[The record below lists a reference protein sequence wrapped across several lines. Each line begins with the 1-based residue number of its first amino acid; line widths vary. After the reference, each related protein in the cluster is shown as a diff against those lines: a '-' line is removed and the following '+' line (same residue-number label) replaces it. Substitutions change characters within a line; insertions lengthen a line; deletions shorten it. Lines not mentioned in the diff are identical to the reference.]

1 MEEIV
6 PVCSKVEA
14 GGTGA
19 FRGSRQK
26 ADKCHREEQWCAQ
39 ELART
44 WSQQGTAEGRVQKGG
59 SEASQGHSLHPD
71 NRFQQS
77 ISGLKHEHR
86 ENRQNTASLATGV
99 RAARPT
105 RTPAT
110 LHGRPSK
117 APRTLRRTWT
127 CHEQKLE
134 GSNTVRPSALP
145 LLGFSYNIIHKYY
158 TNI

>member
-1 MEEIV
+1 MRMEEIV

-14 GGTGA
+14 GGAGA

-59 SEASQGHSLHPD
+59 SAASQGHSLHPD

-77 ISGLKHEHR
+77 ISSLKHEHR

-117 APRTLRRTWT
+117 APRTLRRT
-127 CHEQKLE
+127 
-134 GSNTVRPSALP
+134 
-145 LLGFSYNIIHKYY
+145 
-158 TNI
+158 